1 MTRWP
6 YPKRFLLFREG
17 GKRETGPQ
25 PRIRP
30 YRTPGKGHRARG
42 ELTRPR
48 RASTSSPRARCEARA
63 RAFRVFPV
71 AIFRKSAHLPVLK
84 TVSYTISRRKV
95 ISERRK
101 VVIIIGLSRAR
112 LTRKLVF
119 CFQSVFPRLDPC
131 GEVKIRPNR
140 FRPPYRISNQPSS
153 RSMPRARIDAVRID
167 DCAARVFENTR
178 RSAWCRSRLCAVA
191 PPVGTRRE

>member
-1 MTRWP
+1 VADRARRSGTSGSP
-6 YPKRFLLFREG
+6 GGRFPARESSVFVFPSWCFSS
-17 GKRETGPQ
+17 TGSNK
-25 PRIRP
+25 PRIRQSNIIRDGKTRNLGRIGSYP
-30 YRTPGKGHRARG
+30 TPGKGHRARG

-101 VVIIIGLSRAR
+101 VVIITGTLKVKRFKLKYLRCRTSWGLRTKSKIQPETLARSVNGLQNIRAHIVSP
-112 LTRKLVF
+112 L
-119 CFQSVFPRLDPC
+119 
-131 GEVKIRPNR
+131 
-140 FRPPYRISNQPSS
+140 Y
-153 RSMPRARIDAVRID
+153 
-167 DCAARVFENTR
+167 
-178 RSAWCRSRLCAVA
+178 
-191 PPVGTRRE
+191 